1 MESNA
6 YSFNRYIVGLLI
18 GLYVYRKPREY
29 ETRKISDDNV
39 TELKP
44 YILIVTIVAILAT
57 FLVQAF
63 TDSMILVHAAGYSY
77 SLFHVHMVV

>member
-6 YSFNRYIVGLLI
+6 YSLMGYIVGLLI

-29 ETRKISDDNV
+29 ETRKILDSDNV

-44 YILIVTIVAILAT
+44 Y
-57 FLVQAF
+57 
-63 TDSMILVHAAGYSY
+63 S
-77 SLFHVHMVV
+77 